1 MSTQEN
7 LNKEKQSSN
16 GWQNIGICK
25 KFARK
30 HVPAKL
36 RIVWMEL
43 VEDSFGY
50 CEKKT
55 KQMTQSQM
63 AKEYGFTEK
72 TLREQIKKLEELK
85 LVRVIH
91 SRHNPKGG
99 GSEAYAYAPE
109 FPAGYGELKWKPEDS
124 EPEVKDLSSDKK
136 LEQFHKETKSM
147 EW

>member
-7 LNKEKQSSN
+7 LNNEKQSSN

-30 HVPAKL
+30 NVPAKL
-36 RIVWMEL
+36 RTVWMEL

-50 CEKKT
+50 CKKT
-55 KQMTQSQM
+55 TRQMTQSQM

-109 FPAGYGELKWKPEDS
+109 YPKGYGKIYIDEESKSQHNTTIHGS
-124 EPEVKDLSSDKK
+124 ESTEP
-136 LEQFHKETKSM
+136 KSYSYGIDF
-147 EW
+147 

>member
-7 LNKEKQSSN
+7 LNNEKQSNN
-16 GWQNIGICK
+16 GWQNIGICS

-30 HVPAKL
+30 HIPAKL
-36 RIVWMEL
+36 RTVWMEL

-50 CEKKT
+50 CENNT

-85 LVRVIH
+85 LVKVIH

-109 FPAGYGELKWKPEDS
+109 YPRGYGKIYIEDDIKKS
-124 EPEVKDLSSDKK
+124 SSSGSKKQEPEKWSSEN
-136 LEQFHKETKSM
+136 LIF
-147 EW
+147 

>member
-7 LNKEKQSSN
+7 SNNEKQSSN

-25 KFARK
+25 EFARK
-30 HVPAKL
+30 HIPAKL
-36 RIVWMEL
+36 RTVWMEL

-50 CEKKT
+50 CERKT

-72 TLREQIKKLEELK
+72 TLREQIKKLEELG
-85 LVRVIH
+85 LVDIIH

-109 FPAGYGELKWKPEDS
+109 FPRGSGKIFFKDDIKKS
-124 EPEVKDLSSDKK
+124 SSSGSKKQEPEKWSSEN
-136 LEQFHKETKSM
+136 LTF
-147 EW
+147 

>member
-7 LNKEKQSSN
+7 LNNKSQSNN

-30 HVPAKL
+30 NVPAKL
-36 RIVWMEL
+36 RTVWMEL
-43 VEDSFGY
+43 AEDSFGY
-50 CEKKT
+50 CKTKT
-55 KQMTQSQM
+55 KQKTQSQM

-85 LVRVIH
+85 LVSVIH

-99 GSEAYAYAPE
+99 GSEAYAYAPTY
-109 FPAGYGELKWKPEDS
+109 PKGYGKIFIDDDDNKNKNKESS
-124 EPEVKDLSSDKK
+124 EPDDK
-136 LEQFHKETKSM
+136 EWNIENYQF
-147 EW
+147 